1 MCQARSKWYL
11 SSFVELSQGCCCSC
25 VRTAELR
32 VRFGNKN
39 NNIVL
44 CSLQRYHLKT
54 SLHLIKFFF
63 YVSTNIF
70 MVPSFS
76 CLVPVKFRGIVS
88 GLPRLLLF
96 FLKFAAIFF
105 TDGAKPDFNTAVTG
119 LTRLSSFH
127 QKPPRT
133 PKNIIYPF
141 LSRPS
146 VRWWRFGGEKSCLKH
161 SC

>member
-1 MCQARSKWYL
+1 
-11 SSFVELSQGCCCSC
+11 
-25 VRTAELR
+25 
-32 VRFGNKN
+32 
-39 NNIVL
+39 
-44 CSLQRYHLKT
+44 
-54 SLHLIKFFF
+54 
-63 YVSTNIF
+63 
-70 MVPSFS
+70 MVAA
-76 CLVPVKFRGIVS
+76 VAAV
-88 GLPRLLLF
+88 

-146 VRWWRFGGEKSCLKH
+146 VRWWRFGGEKSCLNIPANLN
-161 SC
+161 SSIRQLFIESR